1 MTGDFLCRILF
12 ILESRRSSP
21 RLSVN
26 KKLHHHNKTHTIIFS
41 TYFFWLDNLEERS
54 PLFQAE
60 LVNSEAVAETAETH
74 QRSDVHLE
82 KEKEFQSFRN
92 LYVAEIY
99 PYLMQLGDDLFAE
112 RKQMEDVTLDFERL
126 ERCRDSL
133 LSEVEKIEST
143 RRWTATALLLEAV
156 KEFKAE
162 LEKTEQGMQANK
174 SILTTDDIH

>member
-1 MTGDFLCRILF
+1 MPTSCTPPLDPPLSLYVPVVF
-12 ILESRRSSP
+12 
-21 RLSVN
+21 SVN

-41 TYFFWLDNLEERS
+41 IYFLWLDNLEERS

-60 LVNSEAVAETAETH
+60 LIHSEGMAETAETH
-74 QRSDVHLE
+74 QRSQGHLE
-82 KEKEFQSFRN
+82 KLEQFQSFRN

-126 ERCRDSL
+126 ERCRDCL
-133 LSEVEKIEST
+133 LSEVKKIESN
-143 RRWTATALLLEAV
+143 RRWTNTTLLLEAV

-162 LEKTEQGMQANK
+162 LEKTEQGM
-174 SILTTDDIH
+174 